1 MDFGGLR
8 LSVIFR
14 PLLADSFC
22 RHFISLLAHARF
34 NPFEAARF
42 WLPNHPPTPS
52 TDQPSTSWGSAW
64 RTLSYGFG
72 LSHPSNEARS
82 EAVRKELAAW
92 KKAWADAQR
101 QTAAGEAS

>member
-1 MDFGGLR
+1 MAFT
-8 LSVIFR
+8 
-14 PLLADSFC
+14 P
-22 RHFISLLAHARF
+22 SLLAHSQF
-34 NPFEAARF
+34 NPYEAARF

-82 EAVRKELAAW
+82 EAVRRELAAW
-92 KKAWADAQR
+92 RKAWTDTRRNAA
-101 QTAAGEAS
+101 AAGGT